1 MESEFFVMF
10 NIDKI
15 KTFTYT
21 SRNINF
27 VASWRRHKYLISYM
41 SYKRNTWLLSICSFR
56 IERRY
61 MSYIS
66 DGEPI
71 PSLRQL
77 TWFIFIFMSN
87 FLAKI
92 TRMFIKIKLFIN
104 CFFIT
109 FFLIM
114 KFKIHILVLTRTEQ
128 NLIFN
133 KIMPVANLIFT
144 SWSV

>member
-1 MESEFFVMF
+1 
-10 NIDKI
+10 
-15 KTFTYT
+15 
-21 SRNINF
+21 
-27 VASWRRHKYLISYM
+27 
-41 SYKRNTWLLSICSFR
+41 
-56 IERRY
+56 
-61 MSYIS
+61 
-66 DGEPI
+66 
-71 PSLRQL
+71 
-77 TWFIFIFMSN
+77 
-87 FLAKI
+87 
-92 TRMFIKIKLFIN
+92 MFIKIKLFIN